1 MPDQRHPTTES
12 LTSTAELTTPPTK
25 LVWPKP
31 RKKFSVIVADP
42 PWDKYQKG
50 ERGAGRHYDLMNLES
65 IMNMPVEDLAEEN
78 AQLWLWSTNS
88 SLHDAYHVMEKWG
101 FTDRM
106 LYHWDKPVMGLGI
119 YGRNASEPVILG
131 TRGKAPVKF
140 RSQPNWFFGPRQD
153 HSHKPEEFF
162 AIVERLY
169 DGPYLELFARRY
181 PSSNKDWSV
190 WGNEIESDIFIPGYP
205 VPKYSDKAV
214 IPIEKP
220 ISDKEIIPEEVCD
233 E

>member
-1 MPDQRHPTTES
+1 MPDQRHPTTEP
-12 LTSTAELTTPPTK
+12 LISTTEFTAPSTK
-25 LVWPKP
+25 LVWPEP

-42 PWDKYQKG
+42 PWDKDQKG
-50 ERGAGRHYDLMNLES
+50 RHGAGRHYNLMTLDS

-78 AQLWLWSTNS
+78 AHLWLWVTNS
-88 SLHDAYHVMEKWG
+88 TSHDAFHVMEKWG
-101 FTDRM
+101 FTFRRM
-106 LYHWDKPVMGLGI
+106 FHWDKPVMGLGN
-119 YGRNASEPVILG
+119 YGRTASEAVYLG

-140 RSQPNWFFGPRQD
+140 RSQPNWFFSPRQD

-169 DGPYLELFARRY
+169 DGPYLELFARRH

-205 VPKYSDKAV
+205 VPKYSAKA
-214 IPIEKP
+214 ILP
-220 ISDKEIIPEEVCD
+220 KEEA
-233 E
+233 